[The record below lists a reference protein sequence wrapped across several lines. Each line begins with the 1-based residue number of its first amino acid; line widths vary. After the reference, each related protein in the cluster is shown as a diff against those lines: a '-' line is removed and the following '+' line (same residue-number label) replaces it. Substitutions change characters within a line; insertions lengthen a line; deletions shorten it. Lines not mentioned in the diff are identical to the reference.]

1 MFDVDDVSK
10 DINRVLLS
18 DPMMAGLV
26 SDAPGLRSPKAFDTF
41 ELSVR
46 AIVGQ
51 QISVKGASTIMGRI
65 ATRYGEISTY
75 GLMFMQPW
83 RLAELK
89 PIVLGCR

>member
-1 MFDVDDVSK
+1 MFDVDALFK
-10 DINRVLLS
+10 DINRVLPS

-26 SDAPGLRSPKAFDTF
+26 SDAPGPPLLEAFDTF

-46 AIVGQ
+46 ATVGQ

-65 ATRYGEISTY
+65 AARYGEISTY
-75 GLMFMQPW
+75 GLILPEPW